1 MKWEITLDLSEKTLI
16 FGGILI
22 EMVYPL
28 LLHF

>member
-16 FGGILI
+16 FSGILI